1 MSGSVLDTSAIMAF
15 LRSEIVGEEVGRMLE
30 NRAIVST
37 VNVQELLAKLIS
49 KGMSVGD
56 ARLTVRSLNLEG
68 HDLSW
73 TLAESAAEM
82 IEHTQAHG
90 LSLGDRSCLALAR
103 ALNLPAVTADR
114 AWANVA
120 DDLGVDVVLIRG

>member
-1 MSGSVLDTSAIMAF
+1 MTGSVLDTSAIIAF
-15 LRSEIVGEEVGRMLE
+15 LRSETGGEEVGRMLE
-30 NRAIVST
+30 GQAIVST

-68 HDLSW
+68 HDLTW
-73 TLAESAAEM
+73 ALAESAAEM
-82 IEHTQAHG
+82 IEHTQPHG

-103 ALNLPAVTADR
+103 ALNMPAITADR
-114 AWANVA
+114 AWSNMACVHYS
-120 DDLGVDVVLIRG
+120 DMDSR

>member
-1 MSGSVLDTSAIMAF
+1 MTGSVLDTSAIMAF

-82 IEHTQAHG
+82 IE
-90 LSLGDRSCLALAR
+90 
-103 ALNLPAVTADR
+103 
-114 AWANVA
+114 
-120 DDLGVDVVLIRG
+120 

>member
-1 MSGSVLDTSAIMAF
+1 
-15 LRSEIVGEEVGRMLE
+15 MLE
-30 NRAIVST
+30 GRALVST

-49 KGMSVGD
+49 KGMSAGH

-73 TLAESAAEM
+73 ELAESAAEM
-82 IEHTQAHG
+82 IEHTRAHG

-103 ALNLPAVTADR
+103 ALDMPAVTADR
-114 AWANVA
+114 AWSNVA
-120 DDLGVDVVLIRG
+120 IDLGVEVVAIR